1 MFVLHHNSLVLIFES
16 NGRTLPFGIELFV
29 KGILPFG
36 TGLFV
41 KEGQ

>member
-16 NGRTLPFGIELFV
+16 NRILPFGIELFV